1 MATTELATT
10 PNLTNSLA
18 AWVRANR
25 LTLLTALVL
34 AVTVF
39 LLWLPTGWH
48 VSPLSDNWVMFNV
61 YDMGNSP
68 LMPDNVRI
76 FGLIPSWL
84 QYVFTPNSW
93 LGQNLVLALVLFAKG
108 LAVYALV
115 CELIPRRAPIAFASA
130 LLYTVYFA
138 DSGVFW
144 PIAVNVHASTL
155 WALLAA
161 WLLVRQWRK
170 PSTPGLILMAVFQ
183 GLALSYE
190 GVFAVVALTPLL
202 LLFPAKVINRR
213 VVKLG
218 LIWYIMPAIM
228 VARYVIIAT
237 RNSAEMVYQE
247 GQATAALQGDV
258 VSASLAS
265 LERIYKRL
273 LGVVWYDQ
281 KQVALEQPA
290 YWLIAAVIGLVAGGG
305 ILTHLHAG
313 FDRLNGRL
321 AAIMVILG
329 LSIIG
334 VGFAPYLASEFR
346 DVNYRVFFT
355 SMIGASLAWVALI
368 YFLSFSDR
376 RIRIAILVLSF
387 GTLLIFQSRLLIG
400 LSISFGLA
408 LVLLNG
414 RWVFTLV
421 LAALITVNAYFTL
434 VQHQL
439 YANAPLGQHW
449 MLSDIIEQAPQPADD
464 TMIVIIEE
472 TPGAPGMMR
481 FEWRRDILYHA
492 LQYLYENRT
501 LNASFCFSDPRQY
514 NYFKETCAFE
524 EDGYHYSFTQASM
537 VVPYER
543 LLVFNYDDAT
553 GLTLLETLPNGDPRY
568 QPLAIAG
575 VGEPIPRRAPLL
587 LDHFPTP
594 RPDKIIDYSRLL

>member
-1 MATTELATT
+1 MSTTAATTVNTT
-10 PNLTNSLA
+10 TSPS

-25 LTLLTALVL
+25 LTLLTALAL

-48 VSPLSDNWVMFNV
+48 ASPLSDNWVMFNI
-61 YDMGNSP
+61 YDMGSSP
-68 LMPDNVRI
+68 VMLENVRV

-84 QYVFTPNSW
+84 QYVLTPNSW

-115 CELIPRRAPIAFASA
+115 RELIPRQAPIAFASA
-130 LLYTVYFA
+130 LLYTVYYA
-138 DSGVFW
+138 DNGVFW

-170 PSTPGLILMAVFQ
+170 PSPWGLILMAVFQ
-183 GLALSYE
+183 VLALSYE

-202 LLFPAKVINRR
+202 LLFPAGGVNRR
-213 VVKLG
+213 VVKLA
-218 LIWYIMPAIM
+218 LIWYIAPAVM
-228 VARYVIIAT
+228 AVRYGIIAT
-237 RNSAEMVYQE
+237 QNSAEMVYQE
-247 GQATAALQGDV
+247 GQANAALQGDV
-258 VSASLAS
+258 LRASLAS
-265 LERIYKRL
+265 LERIFKRL

-281 KQVALEQPA
+281 KQVALEQPT
-290 YWLIAAVIGLVAGGG
+290 YWIIAALIGLLAAGSIFVHLRAGFERLNWRLAAVIVG
-305 ILTHLHAG
+305 
-313 FDRLNGRL
+313 
-321 AAIMVILG
+321 LG
-329 LSIIG
+329 LLIIG
-334 VGFAPYLASEFR
+334 VGFAPYLVSEFR

-355 SMIGASLAWVALI
+355 AMIGASLAWAALV

-376 RIRIAILVLSF
+376 RVKIAILVLSF

-421 LAALITVNAYFTL
+421 LAALITVNTYFTL

-439 YANAPLGQHW
+439 HANAPLGQHW

-481 FEWRRDILYHA
+481 FEWRRDILHHS

-524 EDGYHYSFTQASM
+524 DDGYHYSFTQASM
-537 VVPYER
+537 IVPYER
-543 LLVFNYDDAT
+543 LLVFTYDDTT
-553 GLTLLETLPNGDPRY
+553 GLTLLETLPNGDARY

-575 VGEPIPRRAPLL
+575 VGQPIPRRAPLL
-587 LDHFPTP
+587 LDRFPTP